1 MTAPEDAT
9 VVVLGAGPVGLY
21 VAHRLTL
28 NNVAVHLYEK
38 RKGKDDAMRRKYILY
53 INERVYRLFS
63 EGERGPFFGVDRAPW
78 QVKRGEF
85 LRGRADNSTPA
96 AICSMQ
102 DLQKMLWRK
111 IQDNPG
117 GFSATFDAGSQT
129 MADIKAAHPRVKHIV
144 HATGSGP
151 LALTDMEAL
160 LPVAISN
167 LFPGNSDYGM
177 TLAFGQTRSE
187 RFDYTQHVNP
197 DIGMQTRFFTLPPSK
212 VYMGLQLTP
221 AMHSELQ
228 RNLAIFKN
236 KNSDEYKE
244 RLRALAAGLL
254 LTAEGAEKYLT
265 AANVTS
271 GGLQPGLFEIRL
283 QERRTAVR
291 KFNDVNH
298 HFVGD
303 AAQTAHFFTG
313 QGVNVGLL
321 QADNVTQRILR
332 KISKQTYKKT
342 FDKLQAINR
351 AAFRRFRGI

>member
-1 MTAPEDAT
+1 MTAQQDAT

-38 RKGKDDAMRRKYILY
+38 RTSEEDTMRRKYILY

-78 QVKRGEF
+78 QVKRGKF
-85 LRGRADNSTPA
+85 LHGRTDNSTPA

-102 DLQKMLWRK
+102 KLQKMLWRK
-111 IQDNPG
+111 IKDNPG
-117 GFSATFDAGSQT
+117 DFEVTFNAGALT
-129 MADIKAAHPRVKHIV
+129 MAEIKAAHPRVKHVV

-151 LALTDMEAL
+151 LALTDMEPL
-160 LPVAISN
+160 LPIAIQN

-177 TLAFGQTRSE
+177 TLAFEQTKSE
-187 RFDYTQHVNP
+187 RVDYTQHVNP
-197 DIGMQTRFFTLPPSK
+197 DIGMQTRFFTLPPSQ
-212 VYMGLQLTP
+212 VYMGVQLTP

-228 RNLAIFKN
+228 RNLASFPK
-236 KNSDEYKE
+236 KESDEYKD

-265 AANVTS
+265 ADNVKS
-271 GGLQPGLFEIRL
+271 GGLLPGLFEIRL

-291 KFNDVNH
+291 KINDVNH

-321 QADNVTQRILR
+321 QADNLAQRILLR
-332 KISKQTYKKT
+332 ISKQTYKRT
-342 FDKLQAINR
+342 FDKLQAVNR